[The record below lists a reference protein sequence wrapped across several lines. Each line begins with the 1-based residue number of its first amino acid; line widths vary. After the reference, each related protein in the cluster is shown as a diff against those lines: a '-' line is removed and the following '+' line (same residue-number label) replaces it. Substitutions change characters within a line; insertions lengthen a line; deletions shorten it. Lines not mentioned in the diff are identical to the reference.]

1 MKQRVRW
8 SRNSYRCY
16 LTAIRNGWVFKV
28 PLISQI
34 TMMQI
39 LLTPFTMFVA
49 LAYIVLAVRAD
60 NPTLGIILAIVWM
73 FVGRG
78 IRGMAH
84 LWRRPEDI
92 VLLPLVTVV
101 IIFVSLPIKVYALFT
116 MNKQGWLTRSAD
128 SQGGEG
134 QSEASLGGE
143 GQSAQSVGL
152 MSSPDGE
159 GSRG

>member
-1 MKQRVRW
+1 M
-8 SRNSYRCY
+8 
-16 LTAIRNGWVFKV
+16 FKV

-49 LAYIVLAVRAD
+49 LAYIVLAVRASH
-60 NPTLGIILAIVWM
+60 PTLGVILAIVWM

-78 IRGMAH
+78 IRGMSH

-116 MNKQGWLTRSAD
+116 MNKQGWLTRSDDA
-128 SQGGEG
+128 QGGEG
-134 QSEASLGGE
+134 QTEASLGDE
-143 GQSAQSVGL
+143 GTAAARVEPATHAPDSA
-152 MSSPDGE
+152 
-159 GSRG
+159 GSAHG

>member
-1 MKQRVRW
+1 MRW